1 MATNCQNCPLRGRQ
15 LFVDLTSD
23 ELDFMKEF
31 KIGELSVDAGTTV
44 LLEGSSSPQLY
55 TALYG
60 MGLRYKMLDDGR
72 RQVVN
77 FVFPGD
83 FIGLQAGVMGEMQ
96 HTVEATTNMTLCVF
110 SRSEI
115 WSLFKHQPERAY
127 DLTWL
132 AAQEE
137 HFLGETLATV
147 GQRNGAERIAWGL
160 LKIYLKGEQL
170 GLAKDGV
177 MKLSYKQAEI
187 ADALGLSLVHTNRTL
202 KSLREKQIAA
212 WQNDILTIWDLEGLA
227 KIAGTGLDRPKPRP
241 LF

>member
-1 MATNCQNCPLRGRQ
+1 MATKCQNCPLRGRP
-15 LFVDLTSD
+15 LFVDLTPG

-110 SRSEI
+110 ARSEI

-127 DLTWL
+127 DLTWV

-170 GLAKDGV
+170 GMAKDGV
-177 MKLSYKQAEI
+177 MKLPYKQGEI

-212 WQNDILTIWDLEGLA
+212 WQNDVLTIWDMDGLA
-227 KIAGTGLDRPKPRP
+227 QIASTDLERPKPRP